1 VYVLIT
7 VAAVIPLYNGAEFI
21 EEAIRSVAAQ
31 TDPVDE
37 IIVVNDGSTDNGPE
51 IVRSLLNS
59 YPITL
64 LEQPNAGQSAAR
76 NAAINLTSCTHV
88 AFLDQDDIWYH
99 DHVSTLKKP
108 FLKDNTPNLAFVY
121 GNLNQIDRAGRMIL
135 HRCLDIIPTTH
146 PKTSLRQCLERDLFI
161 LPSASLVSKGAIK
174 AVGMFDERLS
184 GYEDD
189 DLFTRLFSAAY
200 DSVYLNRPVTKWR
213 IYGSST
219 SFTPRMAQ
227 SRMIYFQKQLELY
240 PDDPGIGMNWSR
252 QVIGPRFMKL
262 VYNDFVQATR
272 FDDVAKIE
280 GAWADVETVG
290 GVIKES
296 KRRRLR
302 FLSPIVRFLYQN
314 GLRRRA
320 RQVSQF
326 AKL

>member
-1 VYVLIT
+1 VVIT
-7 VAAVIPLYNGAEFI
+7 VAAVMPLYNGAEFI

-59 YPITL
+59 YSITF

-76 NAAINLTSCTHV
+76 NVAINHTSCTNI
-88 AFLDQDDIWYH
+88 AFLDQDDIWY
-99 DHVSTLKKP
+99 DHHIWTLKKP
-108 FLKDNTPNLAFVY
+108 FLKHNTQDLAVVY
-121 GNLNQIDRAGRMIL
+121 GNLNQIDRAGRMNL
-135 HRCLDIIPTTH
+135 HRCLNIVATTH
-146 PKTSLRQCLERDLFI
+146 PKTSLRQCLERDLYI
-161 LPSASLVSKGAIK
+161 LPSASLVSKDAIK

-189 DLFTRLFSAAY
+189 DLFRRLFSAAY

-213 IYGSST
+213 IYRSST
-219 SFTPRMAQ
+219 SFSPRMAQ

-240 PDDPGIGMNWSR
+240 PDDPEMGINWSR
-252 QVIGPRFMKL
+252 EVIGPRFMKL
-262 VYNDFVQATR
+262 VYNDLLQATR
-272 FDDVAKIE
+272 FRDVAKIE
-280 GAWADVETVG
+280 RAWADVETVA
-290 GVIKES
+290 GVMKES
-296 KRRRLR
+296 KQRRLR

-314 GLRRRA
+314 GLYGRA
-320 RQVSQF
+320 RLVSQY